1 MRDREESLRRT
12 HALHAACSVIALAI
26 ASPVCAEV
34 VQFNLPAQPA
44 ASAIQAFGRQAG
56 VQIFARAEA
65 LANVTT
71 NPVQGR
77 YDTRK
82 ALAMLLAGTKLAVT
96 SDDGRVLIVDR
107 AGPDR
112 SSMLLPIVNQTTASP
127 AASTAAPAPA
137 APAAQAPAPALEE
150 VVVTATR
157 QTDTANKVALS
168 IAAVTQK
175 SLDQQGIKNASD
187 LTRVV
192 PALTLTNQTA
202 GVATFGIRGIVASV
216 GAATTGVY
224 LDDTSVTK
232 RANAGVS
239 QNNGAPVPTLFD
251 LERVEVLKGPQGTL
265 YGGSSQ
271 GGTIRF
277 ITPTPSL
284 TKYSGLV
291 RVDGSV
297 IENGRPSSEVGAAV
311 GGPIVEDRLGFRV
324 SGLSRNT
331 GGWVDVMSPYT
342 GQLVKKDANGSW
354 EQALRGALLLKV
366 NDQLKVTASAY
377 HSVFYSEGG
386 PSSSTV
392 VFAPNG
398 QPAPAGYTYSTPS
411 QCFNIASRLTPPYTA
426 TSAPSALASCPGSAV
441 SGQTIGG
448 VYKRPAMTYGP
459 WTLGKDQSLTPNDGV
474 IRGAKTNTSVADIIL
489 DYDAGPVQLKSISSY
504 IEDATSGDGGE
515 SNDPGRVQTTDQNPG
530 KLSFPLF
537 SIYPVYSGRFVSINR
552 RHGLEQEFR
561 ASGKLLDGKLTY
573 VAGLYGSSLEQH
585 INYTIYGN
593 YDGDELALYGINATQ
608 RYSIGNP
615 NGYVSLLDAQITDTE
630 LAAFTEVNY
639 ALTSKL
645 KLTGGVRVSQ
655 VGLKFWQTNYGQLS
669 ARADSSAPFATAS
682 GTGKDTPV
690 TPKFGIQY
698 QLTNQDMLYF
708 TAAKG
713 FRAGGVNVAL
723 NPQVCSVGLALY
735 GLTVNDIPKQYG
747 PDEVWSYEAGGKF
760 RLLDNKMQL
769 NMAAY
774 QIDWTQIQVTTS
786 AQGCGQNWN
795 QNGGTARSRGFDLQM
810 EYRPVQPLSLNASV
824 GYDNAVYTQ
833 AVLGP
838 KPTTAGVAQAVTFNS
853 GDPIG
858 VPTWQAALGGRYDL
872 TVRNLPAY
880 VRVDYQYT
888 GSYLVGSSYGTGNFN
903 PYTRNIPAV
912 NTVNMRFGVNFPNNL
927 EVNIYSNNILNDRG
941 LTNAPG
947 NGQSACN
954 AATGGPTCSVYSN
967 FNPFVSYSY
976 QRPRVVGV
984 QANYRF

>member
-1 MRDREESLRRT
+1 MRRI
-12 HALHAACSVIALAI
+12 HALYAACSVAALA
-26 ASPVCAEV
+26 AAAPACAQV
-34 VQFNLPAQPA
+34 VEFNLPAQPA
-44 ASAIQAFGRQAG
+44 AAAIQSFGRQAG
-56 VQIFARAEA
+56 VQIFARGEA
-65 LANVTT
+65 VANVTT
-71 NPVQGR
+71 KPVFGR
-77 YDTRK
+77 YEVHK
-82 ALAMLLAGTKLAVT
+82 ALAIMLAGTKLALT
-96 SDDGRVLIVDR
+96 SDDGKVLVVDKADDRRSLLVPIVDR
-107 AGPDR
+107 
-112 SSMLLPIVNQTTASP
+112 TAAVTAASAAAEPAPSRP
-127 AASTAAPAPA
+127 AAEAPAPA
-137 APAAQAPAPALEE
+137 IEE

-157 QTDTANKVALS
+157 QVDTVNKVALS

-175 SLDQQGIKNASD
+175 SLDQQGIKNAAD

-284 TKYSGLV
+284 TNYSGLV
-291 RVDGSV
+291 RIDGSE
-297 IENGRPSSEVGAAV
+297 IENGRPSSEVGVAV
-311 GGPIVEDRLGFRV
+311 GGPILEDRVGFRV

-331 GGWVDVMSPYT
+331 GGWVDVISPYT
-342 GQLVKKDANGSW
+342 GQLVKKDANGTW
-354 EQALRGALLLKV
+354 EQALRGALLFKV
-366 NDQLKVTASAY
+366 NDKLKVTASAY

-398 QPAPAGYTYSTPS
+398 QPASAGYTYSTPS
-411 QCFNIASRLTPPYTA
+411 QCYNIASRLVPPYTA
-426 TSAPSALASCPGSAV
+426 TSAPSALASCPGTAV
-441 SGQTIGG
+441 SGQTVNG

-474 IRGAKTNTSVADIIL
+474 IRGAKTNTSVADFIL

-561 ASGKLLDGKLTY
+561 ASGKLLDDKLTY

-630 LAAFTEVNY
+630 LAAFTEANY
-639 ALTSKL
+639 LVTSKL
-645 KLTGGVRVSQ
+645 KLTAGFRVSQ

-669 ARADSSAPFATAS
+669 ARADSSAPFATAA

-698 QLTNQDMLYF
+698 QLTDQDMAYF

-723 NPQVCSVGLALY
+723 NPQVCSTGLALY

-747 PDEVWSYEAGGKF
+747 PDEVWSYEVGGKF

-769 NMAAY
+769 NVAAY

-795 QNGGTARSRGFDLQM
+795 QNGGTARSRGFDLQA
-810 EYRPVQPLSLNASV
+810 EYHPIRPLSLNASV

-838 KPTTAGVAQAVTFNS
+838 KPTTAGVTQAVTYNA

-858 VPTWQAALGGRYDL
+858 VPTWQAVFGGRYDL
-872 TVRNLPAY
+872 TVHKLPSY
-880 VRVDYQYT
+880 VRLDYQYT
-888 GSYLVGSSYGTGNFN
+888 GSYLVGSSFGTGNFN

-912 NTVNMRFGVNFPNNL
+912 NTVNMRAGVNFPNNL

-947 NGQSACN
+947 NGQSAC
-954 AATGGPTCSVYSN
+954 AAAGGPTCTTYSN
-967 FNPFVSYSY
+967 FSPFVSYSY
-976 QRPRVVGV
+976 QRPRTVGV